1 MLRLYQS
8 ACEFCI
14 ELGECPGARF
24 ADIYPQLRSRVIV
37 REGGLAALPTLGQ
50 LFPGSLLLV
59 PEQHYETCADLPR
72 PIVDRVSGLVSR
84 LSATSR
90 RFGQP
95 AFFEHGARHDTGG
108 SCGIY
113 HAHLHLVPLP
123 GRLSPG
129 DLFPA
134 HLSVAPDLRS
144 ALRSLRGCSQY
155 LLAGNEHGVVYARV
169 VDMPTQPGS
178 QYFRRLLAERFG
190 STRPWDWRAFKTPEP
205 DVFST
210 LAAFE
215 NYSGDQR

>member
-1 MLRLYQS
+1 MLQLYQS
-8 ACEFCI
+8 ACEFCM
-14 ELGECPGARF
+14 ELGGRPGARF
-24 ADIYPQLRSRVIV
+24 AGIYPQLRSRVV
-37 REGGLAALPTLGQ
+37 AREGGLVALPTLGQ
-50 LFPGSLLLV
+50 LFPGSLLLM
-59 PEQHYETCADLPR
+59 PEQHYETCANLPR
-72 PIVDRVSGLVSR
+72 PLADRMSELVSR

-123 GRLSPG
+123 GRLAPG

-134 HLSVAPDLRS
+134 HLSVATDLRS

-155 LLAGNEHGVVYARV
+155 LLAGNEHGVAYAHV
-169 VDMPTQPGS
+169 ADMATQPGS

-205 DVFST
+205 DVLTT

>member
-1 MLRLYQS
+1 MQLYQS

-14 ELGECPGARF
+14 ELGGRPGARF
-24 ADIYPQLRSRVIV
+24 AGIYPQLRSRVIA
-37 REGGLAALPTLGQ
+37 REGGLVALPTLGQ
-50 LFPGSLLLV
+50 LFPGSLLLM

-72 PIVDRVSGLVSR
+72 PVADRMSELVGR
-84 LSATSR
+84 LSVTSR

-95 AFFEHGARHDTGG
+95 MFFEHGARHDTGG

-123 GRLSPG
+123 GSPSPD

-134 HLSVAPDLRS
+134 HLSAAADLRS
-144 ALRSLRGCSQY
+144 ALRALRGCSQY
-155 LLAGNEHGVVYARV
+155 LLAGNEHGAVYARV
-169 VDMPTQPGS
+169 ADMATQPGS

-190 STRPWDWRAFKTPEP
+190 STRSWDWRAFVTPEP
-205 DVFST
+205 DVLTT